1 MHKRNIIHR
10 DIKLDN
16 ILINKIEDT
25 DHFAIKVADFG
36 LSQSLPCDPDIR
48 LTEHCGTP
56 CYMAPEILVSEGP
69 GYREK
74 ADIFSA
80 GSILFNLLTKH
91 YLFDG
96 KGEVS

>member
-1 MHKRNIIHR
+1 
-10 DIKLDN
+10 
-16 ILINKIEDT
+16 
-25 DHFAIKVADFG
+25 
-36 LSQSLPCDPDIR
+36 
-48 LTEHCGTP
+48 
-56 CYMAPEILVSEGP
+56 MAPEILVSEGP